1 MYSTILIVENHWHF
15 QIKEEKGTIKVMEK
29 MDRRTMQ
36 THIDH
41 TSSFTCCSTRPQYMT
56 EKKIAFENILSHIG
70 FNLHGLQNI
79 WILTS
84 MCVCVRWA
92 SELGG
97 CFGFQVQK
105 YYVALLSQSVKHY
118 FIASNLDCVSVYMCE
133 RNCVTIRS
141 CWA

>member
-1 MYSTILIVENHWHF
+1 
-15 QIKEEKGTIKVMEK
+15 

-118 FIASNLDCVSVYMCE
+118 FIASINLDCVSVYVWEKLCDYSFVLSVNVLFMFW
-133 RNCVTIRS
+133 NTNS
-141 CWA
+141 CLTMKFTSWHYFSNEY